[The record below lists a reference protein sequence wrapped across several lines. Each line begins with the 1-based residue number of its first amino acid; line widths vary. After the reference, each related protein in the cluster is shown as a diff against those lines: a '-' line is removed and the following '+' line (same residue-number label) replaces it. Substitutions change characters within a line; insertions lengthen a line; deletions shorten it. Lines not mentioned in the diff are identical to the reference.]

1 MLQHEL
7 HHYRTY
13 TAYMLVSQPS
23 RTTDR
28 PRSPQFHFFTF
39 SLSLSLSVT
48 LSRSL
53 SLSLCIYNMYVCI
66 YIRMYVC
73 IFVCMYVYVWMDVYI
88 YTYITYITY
97 TYITVKSQPRS
108 PSSTAISLSSA
119 ALQHACNSGHAL
131 ESAGKGTSA
140 FEIQNIIEIA
150 CVGWDITF
158 NQTQTQAMC
167 LTGSRLAACTLAGTL
182 FHVKE

>member
-28 PRSPQFHFFTF
+28 PRSPQFHFLSF

-48 LSRSL
+48 ISRSL
-53 SLSLCIYNMYVCI
+53 TLSLCIHNMYVCI

-73 IFVCMYVYVWMDVYI
+73 IFVCMYACMDVYI

-150 CVGWDITF
+150 CVWGDITF
-158 NQTQTQAMC
+158 DQTQTQAMC

-182 FHVKE
+182 FHVKK